1 MRVDGSEQPLA
12 QIMLLQQVP
21 EVQDRRLIRQ
31 RIRQSQSH
39 KPTHGL
45 RLVEQILH
53 PRITQVI
60 EQLHAMNPQHHA
72 QRVRLPTA
80 ADLRIERLDPTF
92 QSFPGDQLLHSLQK
106 ELPPC
111 ATLLPIVFQ
120 PAPTWTLAAA
130 TGGAAVPSHA
140 RTTLSFGGLVG
151 YQF

>member
-1 MRVDGSEQPLA
+1 MRVDGSEQPRA

-80 ADLRIERLDPTF
+80 AGLRIERL
-92 QSFPGDQLLHSLQK
+92 
-106 ELPPC
+106 
-111 ATLLPIVFQ
+111 
-120 PAPTWTLAAA
+120 
-130 TGGAAVPSHA
+130 
-140 RTTLSFGGLVG
+140 
-151 YQF
+151 